1 MKKLNKF
8 IKPIPKEK
16 IITAICISIAA
27 VSIVLSTL
35 LFVTAKNNE
44 AEDKSNSNHAENE
57 AIETQRVTYPS
68 DSPKSLEFQSNGD
81 GTCVVMSIGG
91 FTAEELE
98 IPEKSPDGDIVTG
111 IAADAFDGCDQL
123 LSIFIPYTVE
133 SIGERAFKGCTS
145 LVVIRVDSG
154 NRSFA
159 SSGGILFTKNKST
172 LLCYPARRVGNNYLL
187 NSNVTCIADYA
198 FYGVKN
204 LSKINYEQSVAE
216 FATIEI
222 GEGNKAFS
230 DLPVTCNYYPTK

>member
-44 AEDKSNSNHAENE
+44 AEDKSNSNNAENE

-133 SIGERAFKGCTS
+133 SIGE
-145 LVVIRVDSG
+145 
-154 NRSFA
+154 
-159 SSGGILFTKNKST
+159 
-172 LLCYPARRVGNNYLL
+172 
-187 NSNVTCIADYA
+187 
-198 FYGVKN
+198 
-204 LSKINYEQSVAE
+204 
-216 FATIEI
+216 
-222 GEGNKAFS
+222 
-230 DLPVTCNYYPTK
+230 